1 MSDEMI
7 LCHGAPI
14 LDRSYPEP
22 FTPWS
27 PAVADEFGKILRGSW
42 YHPRSLAESNV
53 DMKQIIPYVLVR
65 APMGR
70 GVIYAVHE
78 RAGSEGRLTGRL
90 SIGVGG
96 HLTWDDQAH
105 VGLPGFGMGMHR
117 EMREELG
124 DVPPCKGME
133 FLGVINDRSDAVGRV
148 HLGIAIR
155 FDADYFTLPLP
166 RPGEADRWVWLAP
179 AMIRHMPPGVLES
192 WSRVLVDGGLI
203 DESA

>member
-7 LCHGAPI
+7 LCHDAKTI
-14 LDRSYPEP
+14 DLLYLDPL
-22 FTPWS
+22 TLWG

-42 YHPRSLAESNV
+42 YHPRPMAEDDESL
-53 DMKQIIPYVLVR
+53 KQIIPYVLVR

-70 GVIYAVHE
+70 GVVYAAHE
-78 RAGSEGRLTGRL
+78 RAGSEGRLAGRL

-96 HLTWDDQAH
+96 HLNQSDMAH

-124 DVPPCKGME
+124 DVPTCKGLE
-133 FLGVINDRSDAVGRV
+133 FIGVINDRSDAVGRV

-166 RPGEADRWVWLAP
+166 RPGEADRWNWLAP
-179 AMIRHMPPGVLES
+179 RMICHMPPGVLES
-192 WSRVLVDGGLI
+192 WSRILVDGGVI